1 MDHTFST
8 NSVLTYAP
16 CKDIYLEMNQLSQFG
31 NSRISLWSLT
41 LVSEPLSDQKQ
52 TTRAHFDRQ
61 LKRIQRDVLRM
72 GALVENSFWL
82 ARQALFERNME
93 APSQISRQDD
103 HIDQLYRQIE
113 QDCVNLIALQA
124 PVAQDLRLLSAVMQ
138 LVRDLERIGDY
149 AEDLGEIAARLFLY
163 PAPPHMRQVQLM
175 CDRCR
180 AMLAM
185 SLAALSDL
193 DAESGL
199 AVKIKDDAVD
209 LDYETLYDELANQ
222 RNVPGVVEPIV
233 LMVLMI
239 RHLERMADHATNIG
253 KRVAYIVTGER

>member
-1 MDHTFST
+1 
-8 NSVLTYAP
+8 
-16 CKDIYLEMNQLSQFG
+16 
-31 NSRISLWSLT
+31 
-41 LVSEPLSDQKQ
+41 
-52 TTRAHFDRQ
+52 
-61 LKRIQRDVLRM
+61 M

-82 ARQALFERNME
+82 ARQALFDQDLE
-93 APSQISRQDD
+93 APKQIEQQDD
-103 HIDQLYRQIE
+103 QIDQLYRQIE

-124 PVAQDLRLLSAVMQ
+124 PVAQDLRLLSAIMQ

-149 AEDLGEIAARLFLY
+149 AEDLGEIS
-163 PAPPHMRQVQLM
+163 VQLFPYPPLPCMALARQM

-185 SLAALSDL
+185 SLVALSDL

-199 AVKIKDDAVD
+199 EIKQKDDAVD
-209 LDYETLYDELANQ
+209 LDYTTLYNMLAHQ
-222 RNVPGVVEPIV
+222 RDVPGVVEPIV
-233 LMVLMI
+233 LMILVI

>member
-1 MDHTFST
+1 MS
-8 NSVLTYAP
+8 S
-16 CKDIYLEMNQLSQFG
+16 
-31 NSRISLWSLT
+31 SR
-41 LVSEPLSDQKQ
+41 P
-52 TTRAHFDRQ
+52 TTRAHFERQ
-61 LKRIQRDVLRM
+61 LKGVQQDVLRM

-82 ARQALFERNME
+82 ARQALFERNLE
-93 APSQISRQDD
+93 VPERIAVQDKQ
-103 HIDQLYRQIE
+103 IDQFYRQIE
-113 QDCVNLIALQA
+113 QDCVRLIALEA
-124 PVAQDLRLLSAVMQ
+124 PVARDLRQLTALMQ

-149 AEDLGEIAARLFLY
+149 AEDLGEIAVRLFPY
-163 PAPPHMRQVQLM
+163 PRQSCMEQVQVM

-199 AVKIKDDAVD
+199 AVKDKDDAVD
-209 LDYETLYDELANQ
+209 LDYETLYNELALQ
-222 RNVPGVVEPIV
+222 RDVAGIVEPIV
-233 LMVLMI
+233 LLILII

>member
-1 MDHTFST
+1 LS
-8 NSVLTYAP
+8 AP
-16 CKDIYLEMNQLSQFG
+16 FEVPK
-31 NSRISLWSLT
+31 
-41 LVSEPLSDQKQ
+41 K
-52 TTRAHFDRQ
+52 TTRLHFERQ
-61 LKRIQRDVLRM
+61 IKRLQRDVLRM

-82 ARQALFERNME
+82 ARRSLFERDLA
-93 APSQISRQDD
+93 APAQIAKQDKQ
-103 HIDQLYRQIE
+103 IDALYKQIE

-124 PVAQDLRLLSAVMQ
+124 PVAQDLRLLSAIMQ

-149 AEDLGEIAARLFLY
+149 AEDLGEIAIRLFPY
-163 PAPPHMRQVQLM
+163 SPPECMWQTQMM

-193 DAESGL
+193 DADSGR
-199 AVKIKDDAVD
+199 AVKIRDDAVD
-209 LDYETLYDELANQ
+209 LDYETLYNQLALQ
-222 RNVPGVVEPIV
+222 RNVPGVVEPVV
-233 LMVLMI
+233 LMILVI